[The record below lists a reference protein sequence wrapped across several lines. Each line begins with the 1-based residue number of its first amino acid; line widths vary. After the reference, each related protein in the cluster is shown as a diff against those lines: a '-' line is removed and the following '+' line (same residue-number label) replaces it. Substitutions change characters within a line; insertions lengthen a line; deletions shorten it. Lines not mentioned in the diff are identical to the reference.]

1 MVMGTTGLGTTANP
15 IPIDYAQLRANPDL
29 VIEQYVADNLYFR
42 TRNRYPFVAFTELLS
57 RQGQQNYTVNGKL
70 VNWFIGDE
78 EPTVA
83 TLGANYV
90 PPAATVTMS
99 ADFNYFVI
107 GTLLHLRELIGGVSY
122 VCELRV
128 TSAPTTLP
136 GPLYRYDVEVIRC
149 HREDTLVAA
158 APTFTAAAC
167 TVLLQSHFAP
177 WDGEAGEYIQR
188 RPVSIYNILQRSR
201 ECVGEGKWQMA
212 ETFYTDIRIMRQAQ
226 DKMYNMLTKLDK
238 QLLTQ
243 AFCVG
248 PGTLTG
254 TGYTNSLE
262 GAQFAGFPFYLQPG
276 RYNAGA
282 GPAALDVT
290 NGTAPYAG
298 LRGQVY
304 CVNGGAYTY
313 DKINYFGHQMT
324 QFGGDLKVCVASPVN
339 ISRIKAAFNGVT
351 GLRIYTEKFTFPGTT
366 SIWEMDAIQT
376 DTMKI
381 AFMPDHNLDNVPM
394 FVWGPDPESGGNY
407 NNDASATNLT
417 QYAYFIDPKH
427 IGLSYL
433 NVPGEGVSRMR
444 LYDVAATNR
453 SSIIRKEIEVGL
465 SLIVPEVRA
474 HGVLA
479 LGS

>member
-1 MVMGTTGLGTTANP
+1 MVLGTTGLGTTANP
-15 IPIDYAQLRANPDL
+15 IPLDYAALRTAPDL

-42 TRNRYPFVAFTELLS
+42 TKNRYPFVAFTELLS
-57 RQGQQNYTVNGKL
+57 RQGQQNYTVDGKR

-78 EPTVA
+78 EPTTA
-83 TLGANYV
+83 TLGATYT
-90 PPAATVTMS
+90 PPAATCTFA

-107 GTLLHLRELIGGVSY
+107 GTTVQLREIVGGVPY
-122 VCELRV
+122 VCELRI
-128 TSAPTTLP
+128 TSAPTTLA

-158 APTFTAAAC
+158 APVFTTGA

-188 RPVSIYNILQRSR
+188 RPVSIYNLLQRSR

-212 ETFYTDIRIMRQAQ
+212 ENFYTDIRIMRQAQ
-226 DKMYNMLTKLDK
+226 DKMYNMLTKVDK

-243 AFCVG
+243 AFRVG
-248 PGTLTG
+248 PGTGFG

-262 GAQFAGFPFYLQPG
+262 GAQFAGLPFFLQPG

-282 GPAALDVT
+282 GPAAADVT
-290 NGTAPYAG
+290 NGTAPFLG
-298 LRGQVY
+298 LRGQCY
-304 CVNGGAYTY
+304 CINGGAYTY

-324 QFGGDLKVCVASPVN
+324 QYGGDLKVCVASPVN

-381 AFMPDHNLDNVPM
+381 AFMPDHNLDNVG
-394 FVWGPDPESGGNY
+394 VYVSGVDPETAAAA
-407 NNDASATNLT
+407 NNGSTAAIMTKF
-417 QYAYFIDPKH
+417 AYFIDPKH

-444 LYDVAATNR
+444 LYDVAPNNR
-453 SSIIRKEIEVGL
+453 SSIVRKEIEVGM
-465 SLIVPEVRA
+465 SLVVSEVRA

-479 LGS
+479 LNA